1 MAFSDF
7 QSVRDGTDLVAAA
20 RGGCAEALGSLL
32 ESARTHLLITA
43 RRELPSRYRGHLA
56 ASDLVQDAVA
66 DGHRDFHAFRGGS
79 ATEFIAWMRAVLRGS
94 MIDSFR
100 RHGRAKR
107 RPAGIL
113 QRLSAVDSGDDALTE
128 PAEDRPEHVAMR
140 GEDAGLVHT
149 ALDTLAAHHRRVLW
163 LRHWEGRSFA
173 EIGAEMGRSAEAA
186 RKLWCRA
193 FEDLE
198 RVLADDSQ
206 RGARPRGT

>member
-1 MAFSDF
+1 MAVSD
-7 QSVRDGTDLVAAA
+7 VDRARDGADLVAAA

-43 RRELPSRYRGHLA
+43 RRELPSRLRGQLA

-79 ATEFIAWMRAVLRGS
+79 ADEFIAWMRAVLRGS
-94 MIDSFR
+94 MIDTLR

-107 RPAGIL
+107 RPAGNL
-113 QRLSAVDSGDDALTE
+113 ERLSTVDSGDDALTQPVE
-128 PAEDRPEHVAMR
+128 HRPEQILMR
-140 GEDAGLVHT
+140 GEDAALVQA

-173 EIGAEMGRSAEAA
+173 EIGTEMGRSGEAA

-193 FEDLE
+193 FEELE
-198 RVLADDSQ
+198 RALADEQQ
-206 RGARPRGT
+206 RGARSCGI

>member
-1 MAFSDF
+1 MAVSDIER
-7 QSVRDGTDLVAAA
+7 VRDGADLVAAA
-20 RGGCAEALGSLL
+20 RGGCAQALGSLL

-43 RRELPSRYRGHLA
+43 RRELPSRLRGQLA

-79 ATEFIAWMRAVLRGS
+79 AAEFIAWMRAVLRGS
-94 MIDSFR
+94 MIDTLR

-113 QRLSAVDSGDDALTE
+113 HRLSAVDSGVSALTE
-128 PAEDRPEHVAMR
+128 PVEDRPEKIAIR
-140 GEDAGLVHT
+140 GEDAGLVQA

-173 EIGAEMGRSAEAA
+173 EIGTEMGRSADAA

-193 FEDLE
+193 FEELE
-198 RVLADDSQ
+198 HVLASQ
-206 RGARPRGT
+206 ERRGARSAEP